1 MKSSFTL
8 FIIILIATIGN
19 TGSAQTVGAIRWDA
33 WTGTSNFIG
42 QQVEADLSPNKYHY
56 RVPYYG
62 TEVST
67 DSVTINACTQAIMDQ
82 EIQYAAGAGLNYWAF
97 VWYPASGGLDQS
109 RKLYKSSG
117 HIQSINY
124 CLIIE
129 PNNWITNI
137 SLDSIVNDFKSPTY
151 QKVLGN
157 RPLLYLLGYAGILKT
172 DVDALRAKTIGAGLG
187 TPYIVEMRVDGVYTT
202 LSTLGLDAF
211 SMYATTWLTNGV
223 SYDSLAN
230 TDIAQWNWIG
240 ISNKLPFVPNVTTG
254 WDTRPRHDH
263 VLSFVPD
270 PGPDSWVQTATPAQ
284 IAHHIVDAKNW
295 NAANPSVAV
304 ANTVIVYA
312 WNEFDEGGY
321 ICPNITVGNYTIP
334 YTARLDSIAKVL
346 LAPPPVN
353 LALNKTYTSSSQ
365 WDNTQTAAKAFDGNF
380 STDWQAKS
388 GSKFSSQW
396 LKVYFT
402 NNTVFNKVILSEYGN
417 RTTGYKIQYSSN
429 GSSWSTAY
437 TGTTIGTSKTV
448 SFPAVTGKYAR
459 ILFTSGNFTPIIYEF
474 QIYYDV
480 TTIAANTPDAP
491 QISSLTSGD
500 DKESL
505 HIYPNPASENA
516 TISYRL
522 STESEVN
529 LTVFNYLGEQ
539 VKSIRLNS
547 QSKGLNEYK
556 LNLTGLK
563 AGYYLVKLSSNG
575 NTRLMKLEILR

>member
-8 FIIILIATIGN
+8 FIIILIVTINN

-42 QQVEADLSPNKYHY
+42 QQVEADLSPNQYHY
-56 RVPYYG
+56 RVPFYG
-62 TEVST
+62 REVSA

-82 EIQYAAGAGLNYWAF
+82 EIKYATAAGLSYWAF
-97 VWYPASGGLDQS
+97 VWYPGSTGLDQS
-109 RKLYKSSG
+109 RKLYKSSSL
-117 HIQSINY
+117 IKSINY

-157 RPLLYLLGYAGILKT
+157 RPLLYLLGYAGILKK
-172 DVDALRAKTIGAGLG
+172 DVDTLRAKTIGAGLG
-187 TPYIVEMRVDGVYTT
+187 APYIVEMRVDGVYTT

-211 SMYATTWLTNGV
+211 SMYATSWLTNGV

-270 PGPDSWVQTATPAQ
+270 PGPNSWVQTATPAQ

-295 NAANPSVAV
+295 NTANPSVAV
-304 ANTVIVYA
+304 ANTIIVYA

-334 YTARLDSIAKVL
+334 YTTRLDSIAKVL
-346 LAPPPVN
+346 LTPPPVN

-380 STDWQAKS
+380 GTDWQAQS
-388 GSKFSSQW
+388 GSKFSNQW

-402 NNTVFNKVILSEYGN
+402 NNTVFNKAILSEYGN

-437 TGTTIGTSKTV
+437 TGTIIGIRDTVTFTS
-448 SFPAVTGKYAR
+448 VTGKYAR
-459 ILFTSGNFTPIIYEF
+459 ILFTSGNYTPIIYEF

-480 TTIAANTPDAP
+480 TAIAANPRLAP
-491 QISSLTSGD
+491 QISLLVPAD
-500 DKESL
+500 DNKSV

-516 TISYRL
+516 TISYTL
-522 STESEVN
+522 STESKVY
-529 LTVFNYLGEQ
+529 LTIYNYLGKQ
-539 VKSIRLNS
+539 VKSIQLNS

-563 AGYYLVKLSSNG
+563 SGYYIVKLSSNSL
-575 NTRLMKLEILR
+575 TRLMRLEILR